1 MRAVP
6 LQERHLD
13 EAARLETLCF
23 SRPWS
28 RQALAEELENPT
40 AVFMAAEDDAGEL
53 LGYAGMHVVC
63 GEGYID
69 NVAVFPEARR
79 RGVGRLLV
87 QSLVQWIR
95 EHEGVFLTLEVRPSN
110 EPAISLYGSLGF
122 EEVGRRPRFYECPTE
137 DALLMT
143 LHLA

>member
-40 AVFMAAEDDAGEL
+40 AFFLAAEDDTGEL

-69 NVAVFPEARR
+69 NVAVFPQARR

-87 QSLVQWIR
+87 QSLVQWLR

-137 DALLMT
+137 DAC
-143 LHLA
+143 

>member
-87 QSLVQWIR
+87 QSLVQWLR

>member
-143 LHLA
+143 LYLA

>member
-40 AVFMAAEDDAGEL
+40 AVFMAAEDDTGEL

-87 QSLVQWIR
+87 QSLVQWLR

>member
-13 EAARLETLCF
+13 KAARLETLCF

-87 QSLVQWIR
+87 QSLVQWLR

-110 EPAISLYGSLGF
+110 EPAISLYSSLGF
-122 EEVGRRPRFYECPTE
+122 EEVGRRPRFYECPIE

-143 LHLA
+143 LYLA

>member
-13 EAARLETLCF
+13 EAVRLETLCF

-40 AVFMAAEDDAGEL
+40 AVFLAAEDDAGEL
-53 LGYAGMHVVC
+53 FGYAGMHVVC

-69 NVAVFPEARR
+69 NVAVCPEARR

-87 QSLVQWIR
+87 QSLVQWLR

-143 LHLA
+143 LYLA

>member
-40 AVFMAAEDDAGEL
+40 AFFLAAEDDTGEL

-69 NVAVFPEARR
+69 NVAVFPQARR

-87 QSLVQWIR
+87 QSLVQWLR

-122 EEVGRRPRFYECPTE
+122 EEVGRRPRFYESPTE

-143 LHLA
+143 LYLA

>member
-40 AVFMAAEDDAGEL
+40 AVFLAAEDDAGEL

-87 QSLVQWIR
+87 QSLVQWLR

>member
-40 AVFMAAEDDAGEL
+40 AFFLAAEDDTGEL

-69 NVAVFPEARR
+69 NVAVFPQARR

-87 QSLVQWIR
+87 QSLVQWLR

>member
-40 AVFMAAEDDAGEL
+40 AFFLAAEDDAEEL

-69 NVAVFPEARR
+69 NVAVFPQARR

-87 QSLVQWIR
+87 QSLVQWLR

-143 LHLA
+143 LYLA

>member
-40 AVFMAAEDDAGEL
+40 AFFLAAEDDTGEL

-69 NVAVFPEARR
+69 NVAVFPQARR

-87 QSLVQWIR
+87 QSLVQWLR
-95 EHEGVFLTLEVRPSN
+95 EHEGFFLTLEVRPSN

>member
-40 AVFMAAEDDAGEL
+40 AVFMAAEDDTGEL

-87 QSLVQWIR
+87 QSLVQWLR

-122 EEVGRRPRFYECPTE
+122 EEVGRRPRFYEFPTE

-143 LHLA
+143 LYLA